1 MKILKR
7 WLSERAEA
15 RADATLA
22 ERLARLADDPVR
34 SLRDEVEE
42 WAAEGRDRLALAGP
56 DETLAFRDL
65 YAEANR
71 WSRWAIVVGLA
82 PREPAALMMPASPR
96 RLAAVL
102 GLSAVG
108 VIATIFDP
116 ALAPTTLAAALDA
129 VRPAQ
134 IVVDATLLPTFEA
147 AAAHLAHAGSVWVH
161 GPHAMAY
168 RRVDEALAG
177 LSAVRLTGRDR
188 RPLAAADPCVAI
200 VRADA
205 AGRTRVDHLDQARV
219 FMLAVVLADLL
230 GLRRDDRL
238 AVTEATPT
246 LESLLVPFAA
256 LGRGVPCRF
265 IAATDPASFGEA
277 TVLHLGAPTTAEPPT
292 SARLVL
298 VEADGAA
305 GVVGDGPDLRRWAL
319 RCEGPAV
326 CFEIDDRRIVLP
338 TRGAEIRS

>member
-1 MKILKR
+1 MKIVKR
-7 WLSERAEA
+7 WLAERAEV
-15 RADATLA
+15 RADAALA

-42 WAAEGRDRLALAGP
+42 WAAEGRDRLALAGA

-82 PREPAALMMPASPR
+82 PREPAALLMPPSPR
-96 RLAAVL
+96 RFAAL
-102 GLSAVG
+102 IGLSAVG

-116 ALAPTTLAAALDA
+116 ALAPTALSAALDA

-147 AAAHLAHAGSVWVH
+147 AAAHLALAGSVWIH
-161 GPHAMAY
+161 GAHPMAY

-177 LSAVRLTGRDR
+177 LSAVRLAGRDR

-205 AGRTRVDHLDQARV
+205 AGRTRADHLDQGRV
-219 FMLAVVLADLL
+219 VMLAVELAGLL
-230 GLRRDDRL
+230 DVRRDDRL
-238 AVTEATPT
+238 AVVEAGPT

-256 LGRGVPCRF
+256 LARGAPCRF
-265 IAATDPASFGEA
+265 PGASPASLGEP
-277 TVLHLGAPTTAEPPT
+277 TVLHLAGPLPIERPAAT
-292 SARLVL
+292 RLVL
-298 VEADGAA
+298 VEADAA
-305 GVVGDGPDLRRWAL
+305 TRDPDLRPWAL
-319 RCEGPAV
+319 RCEGRAV
-326 CFEIDDRRIVLP
+326 RFEIGDRSVVLP
-338 TRGAEIRS
+338 TRATEIRS